1 MTNGPEPFSKPLVTV
16 MLESV
21 VLLDDRGQPVGQ
33 HPKSTVHHTE
43 TPLHLAFSLYL
54 FDRTGRLLMTRRAL
68 SKVTWPG
75 VWTNSCCGHPMPGES
90 MTDAVQR
97 RAFVE
102 LGVGIQDLRP
112 VLPEFS
118 YRAQDA
124 SGIWENEICP
134 VFTAT
139 LHPAA
144 VLQPNRAEV
153 MDIAWIDPAAVVIA
167 SAATPFAFSPWAVE
181 QMAGMALLPD
191 SGMTPGT
198 ERGRGP
204 R

>member
-90 MTDAVQR
+90 MTDAVQH
-97 RAFVE
+97 
-102 LGVGIQDLRP
+102 
-112 VLPEFS
+112 
-118 YRAQDA
+118 RAQDA

-191 SGMTPGT
+191 SGMAPGT